1 MGINIKVIL
10 IRLGNEK
17 KQEKKENDI
26 VALLM
31 ICNWFPG
38 GLITITIKYLWMYLK
53 CNWLCHT
60 LLLFWVS
67 TQNFALLMY
76 HNLFTQ
82 FPIPGQRVASN
93 FS

>member
-38 GLITITIKYLWMYLK
+38 GLITITIKYL
-53 CNWLCHT
+53 
-60 LLLFWVS
+60 
-67 TQNFALLMY
+67 
-76 HNLFTQ
+76 
-82 FPIPGQRVASN
+82 
-93 FS
+93 